1 MDLITKET
9 VENLIEAYEEQIT
22 ELKNEVEALKAS
34 QSAET
39 QSNERKQEAG
49 VNKHSDWL
57 DMTHNVFKDAKITGL

>member
-39 QSNERKQEAG
+39 QNKERNQEAG
-49 VNKHSDWL
+49 VDHQIEMMRIFRDANITNK
-57 DMTHNVFKDAKITGL
+57 

>member
-1 MDLITKET
+1 MGFITEET
-9 VENLIEAYEEQIT
+9 HNEVVKAYEAQIT

-39 QSNERKQEAG
+39 QSNERNQEAG
-49 VNKHSDWL
+49 VNKHGDWL

>member
-9 VENLIEAYEEQIT
+9 VENLIEAYEAQIT

-39 QSNERKQEAG
+39 QSNERNQEAG
-49 VNKHSDWL
+49 VNKHGDWL